1 MKQSEGEWS
10 HEVPRREVSRLS
22 AMMAAAVAA
31 AADAALKLASA
42 REAFQLFQSLKQSS
56 PPRLWRERRDA
67 TMQIEKEWSR
77 EKLRWPI
84 EMAAV
89 AAEAVSS

>member
-1 MKQSEGEWS
+1 MKQSEGEWF
-10 HEVPRREVSRLS
+10 HEVSRREGSRSS

-31 AADAALKLASA
+31 AAIVALKLASA
-42 REAFQLFQSLKQSS
+42 QEALQLFQSMKQSS
-56 PPRLWRERRDA
+56 LSRVWRERRDA
-67 TMQIEKEWSR
+67 AMQIEKEWSR

-84 EMAAV
+84 EIAAV